1 MIQCMAVIKE
11 TEVFSSWMRE
21 MKDRFARS
29 VINERIR
36 RLSLGNKGD
45 SKYLGDGVTELRIDF
60 GPGYR
65 VYYAQVEKQIIIL
78 LCGGDKSKQTGDI
91 KKAKEILSNLEVEQ

>member
-1 MIQCMAVIKE
+1 MAVIKE

>member
-1 MIQCMAVIKE
+1 MIQYIAVIKE
-11 TEVFSSWMRE
+11 TEVFSSWMRD
-21 MKDRFARS
+21 MKDRVARS

-65 VYYAQVEKQIIIL
+65 VYYTQVEKQIIVL